1 MFINCKF
8 GPKYGGKHGE
18 KVRLKHQQCDHKVNE
33 LEKVLHLYPLYKRQR
48 RDCSLVGI
56 QAALS

>member
-8 GPKYGGKHGE
+8 GPKYGGKHRE
-18 KVRLKHQQCDHKVNE
+18 KVRLKHQQCDHKVKE
-33 LEKVLHLYPLYKRQR
+33 LEKVLHLYPLYKRQW

-56 QAALS
+56 WAALS